1 MIQLRR
7 ARLVLVA
14 AVIGALIVVGAEF
27 PLSELLHQHA
37 DLALTQEQLGT
48 LASRNSSLT
57 ADVVALSSSSTVNA
71 IAHEEYGL
79 VQPGQDSYV
88 ILPAANSA
96 AAKRGLSIPAIPP
109 QDLIAASPVAGPA
122 TLSPTTSASTSFW
135 SRFAS
140 HLEFWHWGQ

>member
-1 MIQLRR
+1 MKQLRR

-14 AVIGALIVVGAEF
+14 ALAGAVIVVAAEF

-37 DLALTQEQLGT
+37 ALALTQEQLAT
-48 LASRNSSLT
+48 LASRNSSLS
-57 ADVVALSSSSTVNA
+57 ADVIALSSNSTVNA

-79 VQPGQDSYV
+79 VQPGQSSYV

-96 AAKRGLSIPAIPP
+96 AAKQGLSATAIPP
-109 QDLIAASPVAGPA
+109 QDLVASGPTAG
-122 TLSPTTSASTSFW
+122 TSAIPTGQTESPGFW

-140 HLEFWHWGQ
+140 HLEFWHWGH